1 VISSEYAEITK
12 LIYYITMMSLDE
24 EKDESA
30 DILITSGKDPCMRKW
45 DDMEGEMIDEN
56 ILH

>member
-1 VISSEYAEITK
+1 
-12 LIYYITMMSLDE
+12 MSLDE